1 MTNGRLFTHSLYVV
15 VAGVLLTNTGCL
27 AVALGTA
34 AVGGTAAAAYVYAN
48 GRLYRDYNTKLP
60 EAEEA
65 SRTALKELGFAINV
79 EEPKADKDFIESKT
93 GDGDTIK
100 IYLDS
105 IPSRIPA
112 EGNVVRIGVRVGLVG
127 DQNVSA
133 RILDQ
138 ISLHLVAPVQI
149 RPDGQPPQPQPPQRL
164 EPVQYVPPSPRETPA
179 PPLAPQK

>member
-1 MTNGRLFTHSLYVV
+1 MCDGRLLTRGLYLVM
-15 VAGVLLTNTGCL
+15 AAVLLTNTGCL
-27 AVALGTA
+27 AVALGTVA
-34 AVGGTAAAAYVYAN
+34 AGGTAAAAYVYAN
-48 GRLYRDYNTKLP
+48 GRLYREYNTKLP

-65 SRTALKELGFAINV
+65 TRTALKELGFAVNV
-79 EEPKADKDFIESKT
+79 EEPKAEKDYFESKT

-127 DQNVSA
+127 DQDVSA

-149 RPDGQPPQPQPPQRL
+149 RQDGRPPLPPSPQRL
-164 EPVQYVPPSPRETPA
+164 EPIPFVPPSRETGA
-179 PPLAPQK
+179 PPLAK